1 MALNLATLNVRGLR
15 DPGKCTRL
23 LGELKTLGVDVA
35 AVQETHFTCGA
46 DCRVLESD
54 FNVFSAYGS
63 RTSVGV
69 SLLVGRSLDADV
81 DVVFAGD
88 GGRLVVADVA
98 VKSFKFRLVAVYAP
112 NIVVERVSFF
122 RRLAPFLDDTK
133 RLVLMGDWNAILDPK
148 IDKVGRGASRAGRC
162 ESSLVGFVTRHGLVD
177 RFRLDHPGREMWT
190 WLDSSPSAKV
200 GSYLDRVLVR
210 RADIDFVSC
219 PTFHLIAWTDHKL
232 VRVSLRLAN
241 RPSLA
246 GYWKFN
252 TSLLEI
258 RDFRDRLESLIQR
271 ALVGAVTGNRW
282 WGSLKHRIR
291 DFATKYG
298 RQLNLDRTKEAKSID
313 DRISR
318 AVAGG
323 DSLNVELA
331 RGDLERESS
340 ERYKGYVVRSR
351 LKRVLNEA
359 VKTNATAR
367 EEEVRRFPDRYIV
380 SVKAPDGR
388 LLRSGRE
395 IRDAFRAHFRDR
407 FARCTDLPLREFR
420 SYLADFPRL
429 GVAEAASCEGVVTE
443 CEVRDA
449 LKQVGLNKSPG
460 LDGLPYEVYLRMS
473 HMFVPILTDMFNHW
487 FAQGAIPGSV
497 TKGVIT
503 LLKKGGRHVWEGLDD
518 YRPIT
523 LLNTELKILARVLA
537 NRLQLVISDLIGSEQ
552 TFAVKGRSIQDNL
565 HLIREVLEGIE
576 DGTKAALISLDQS
589 KAFDRVDHQFLAT
602 VLETA
607 GFKPEFRRW
616 ISMMYHN
623 PQAVVQVN
631 GRRSRVFAVER
642 SVRQGCPLSP
652 LLYVLALEPL
662 LRRLRDRTTNPAL
675 RGVPFAGP
683 LTARVS
689 AFADDIT
696 VFVSRRL
703 DIKAVKKAVSEYER
717 IAGAKVNFDKS
728 EGLRLGAWRGSNT
741 LPGPFRWSDGPVR
754 ILGVWFGPDLQLERN
769 WLEIQAKV
777 NAQVGIWLSR
787 RLSLKGRAEACA
799 VYVFP
804 LILYRLAVIPLP
816 KVHRLALQRSL
827 SRLLWGGARPMVRR
841 QVCIQRPRNGGLG
854 MPDLESHWLAER
866 LAYLGRALTGDA
878 VWRLKASRTFPRL
891 KSDPKAEGRR
901 RPLGETLF
909 VRECRTALRN
919 LLGSSDLSRPRKELY
934 RELVVGSASDPLSE
948 RRGWTT
954 EEIRSHWNWAP
965 GSSFLN
971 NSEFSLTWRLVR
983 NALPLVGLNYKAGLA
998 DMPDCARCASGLEET
1013 AEHAFYYCERVR
1025 PFWDHVG
1032 EWTARIEPKQLVLL
1046 DVGYVVDN
1054 VLPPYQGEKRVVFL
1068 AILAVARMV
1077 IWTTRNKGLYDDANF
1092 SHRDLVLYFRHQ
1104 LRVKIRCDRKRLDRI
1119 TFSKR
1124 WVHAASLVVRKGA
1137 TLESSFPPLPA
1148 HGVYGT
1154 GP

>member
-1 MALNLATLNVRGLR
+1 MTLNVASLNVRGLR
-15 DPGKCTRL
+15 DSSKCARL
-23 LGELKTLGVDVA
+23 LGELRNLCVDVA
-35 AVQETHFTCGA
+35 AVQETHFTCDA

-54 FNVFSAYGS
+54 FNVFSAYSS
-63 RTSVGV
+63 RISAGV

-88 GGRLVVADVA
+88 GDRLVVVDVA
-98 VKSFKFRLVAVYAP
+98 LKSFKFRLVAVYAS
-112 NIVVERVSFF
+112 NIAAERVSFF

-148 IDKVGRGASRAGRC
+148 IDKVGRGARRLGRC

-232 VRVSLRLAN
+232 IRVSLRLVN

-282 WGSLKHRIR
+282 WDSLKHRIR

-298 RQLNLDRTKEAKSID
+298 RQLNLDRTAEAKSIE
-313 DRISR
+313 DRLTR

-323 DSLNVELA
+323 DSLGVELA
-331 RGDLERESS
+331 RRDLERESS
-340 ERYKGYVVRSR
+340 ERYKGSVVRSR

-359 VKTNATAR
+359 VKSNATAR

-380 SVKAPDGR
+380 SVKTPDGR

-429 GVAEAASCEGVVTE
+429 GAAEAASCEGVVTE

-487 FAQGAIPGSV
+487 FTQGAIPGSV

-537 NRLQLVISDLIGSEQ
+537 NRLQLVISDLIGPEQ

-565 HLIREVLEGIE
+565 HLIREVLEGIKDDTE
-576 DGTKAALISLDQS
+576 SALISLDQS
-589 KAFDRVDHQFLAT
+589 KAFDRVDHRFLAS

-623 PQAVVQVN
+623 SGA
-631 GRRSRVFAVER
+631 GER
-642 SVRQGCPLSP
+642 KAFGGDRDRAIGPAGLPLSP
-652 LLYVLALEPL
+652 VLYVLALEPL
-662 LRRLRDRTTNPAL
+662 LRRLRDEGASPAL
-675 RGVPFAGP
+675 RGMPFVGRLA
-683 LTARVS
+683 ARVS
-689 AFADDIT
+689 AFADDVT
-696 VFVSRRL
+696 VFVSRL
-703 DIKAVKKAVSEYER
+703 QDIEAVKEAVVEYER

-728 EGLRLGAWRGSNT
+728 EGLRLGAWMGSNT
-741 LPGPFRWSDGPVR
+741 LPGPFRWSDGPIR

-769 WLEIQAKV
+769 WSEVHAEV
-777 NAQVGIWLSR
+777 NAQVEIWISR

-799 VYVFP
+799 
-804 LILYRLAVIPLP
+804 A
-816 KVHRLALQRSL
+816 
-827 SRLLWGGARPMVRR
+827 
-841 QVCIQRPRNGGLG
+841 
-854 MPDLESHWLAER
+854 
-866 LAYLGRALTGDA
+866 
-878 VWRLKASRTFPRL
+878 
-891 KSDPKAEGRR
+891 
-901 RPLGETLF
+901 
-909 VRECRTALRN
+909 
-919 LLGSSDLSRPRKELY
+919 
-934 RELVVGSASDPLSE
+934 
-948 RRGWTT
+948 
-954 EEIRSHWNWAP
+954 
-965 GSSFLN
+965 
-971 NSEFSLTWRLVR
+971 
-983 NALPLVGLNYKAGLA
+983 
-998 DMPDCARCASGLEET
+998 
-1013 AEHAFYYCERVR
+1013 
-1025 PFWDHVG
+1025 
-1032 EWTARIEPKQLVLL
+1032 
-1046 DVGYVVDN
+1046 
-1054 VLPPYQGEKRVVFL
+1054 
-1068 AILAVARMV
+1068 
-1077 IWTTRNKGLYDDANF
+1077 
-1092 SHRDLVLYFRHQ
+1092 
-1104 LRVKIRCDRKRLDRI
+1104 
-1119 TFSKR
+1119 
-1124 WVHAASLVVRKGA
+1124 
-1137 TLESSFPPLPA
+1137 
-1148 HGVYGT
+1148 
-1154 GP
+1154 

>member
-1 MALNLATLNVRGLR
+1 MGLMALNLATLNVRGLR

-54 FNVFSAYGS
+54 FNIFSAYGS

-88 GGRLVVADVA
+88 GGGLVVADVA

-148 IDKVGRGASRAGRC
+148 IDKVGRGARRVGRC
-162 ESSLVGFVTRHGLVD
+162 ESSLAGLMTRHDLVD

-200 GSYLDRVLVR
+200 GCCLDRVLVR

-313 DRISR
+313 DRLSR

-331 RGDLERESS
+331 RRDLERESS

-367 EEEVRRFPDRYIV
+367 EEEVRRFPDRYIG

-388 LLRSGRE
+388 LLRSARE

-449 LKQVGLNKSPG
+449 LKQVGLNKTPG
-460 LDGLPYEVYLRMS
+460 LDGLPDEVYLRMS

-576 DGTKAALISLDQS
+576 DGTEAALISLDQS
-589 KAFDRVDHQFLAT
+589 KAFDRVDHRFLAT

-631 GRRSRVFAVER
+631 RRRSRVFAVER
-642 SVRQGCPLSP
+642 SVRSSSLCPSFG
-652 LLYVLALEPL
+652 A
-662 LRRLRDRTTNPAL
+662 PA
-675 RGVPFAGP
+675 P
-683 LTARVS
+683 
-689 AFADDIT
+689 
-696 VFVSRRL
+696 
-703 DIKAVKKAVSEYER
+703 
-717 IAGAKVNFDKS
+717 
-728 EGLRLGAWRGSNT
+728 
-741 LPGPFRWSDGPVR
+741 
-754 ILGVWFGPDLQLERN
+754 
-769 WLEIQAKV
+769 
-777 NAQVGIWLSR
+777 
-787 RLSLKGRAEACA
+787 
-799 VYVFP
+799 
-804 LILYRLAVIPLP
+804 
-816 KVHRLALQRSL
+816 
-827 SRLLWGGARPMVRR
+827 
-841 QVCIQRPRNGGLG
+841 
-854 MPDLESHWLAER
+854 
-866 LAYLGRALTGDA
+866 
-878 VWRLKASRTFPRL
+878 
-891 KSDPKAEGRR
+891 
-901 RPLGETLF
+901 
-909 VRECRTALRN
+909 
-919 LLGSSDLSRPRKELY
+919 
-934 RELVVGSASDPLSE
+934 
-948 RRGWTT
+948 
-954 EEIRSHWNWAP
+954 
-965 GSSFLN
+965 
-971 NSEFSLTWRLVR
+971 
-983 NALPLVGLNYKAGLA
+983 
-998 DMPDCARCASGLEET
+998 
-1013 AEHAFYYCERVR
+1013 
-1025 PFWDHVG
+1025 
-1032 EWTARIEPKQLVLL
+1032 
-1046 DVGYVVDN
+1046 
-1054 VLPPYQGEKRVVFL
+1054 
-1068 AILAVARMV
+1068 
-1077 IWTTRNKGLYDDANF
+1077 
-1092 SHRDLVLYFRHQ
+1092 
-1104 LRVKIRCDRKRLDRI
+1104 
-1119 TFSKR
+1119 
-1124 WVHAASLVVRKGA
+1124 
-1137 TLESSFPPLPA
+1137 
-1148 HGVYGT
+1148 
-1154 GP
+1154 